1 MKQKYHEFKVSLG
14 YKARQR
20 SQKEGKREKVSK
32 ELVGEENSHKISI
45 QIKENRIEPFR
56 QMNNSGR
63 L

>member
-1 MKQKYHEFKVSLG
+1 MEEKMKQKYHEFKVSLG

-45 QIKENRIEPFR
+45 QIKEN
-56 QMNNSGR
+56 
-63 L
+63 